1 MLRCPKSSV
10 HHAAAQRCS
19 KSVLQ
24 HAPQLCSAA
33 RSRSQIRSAAPA
45 AYPTPAE
52 VSRTVLD
59 LGNDGTLSTISSAC
73 GTPLGTPVS
82 YSLDKQGQPHLHLE
96 LGSLE
101 LANLAKNPSCSLLVT
116 PTSFPARAVASVALS
131 GTIVETPAEDPSA
144 PSTYCLKVEKA
155 IYFGGLDQ
163 VRKTAALL
171 SVHLSPTLLQQCV
184 RCLSWEGCCSGL
196 ISLAWC
202 YFGADQSRTLGF
214 HLVPFSISWQHP
226 THRTFAGLVRAQI
239 NHVSAAEY

>member
-1 MLRCPKSSV
+1 MLRCPKSTI
-10 HHAAAQRCS
+10 HQAAQRRCS
-19 KSVLQ
+19 SSILQ

-33 RSRSQIRSAAPA
+33 RHRTHIRSAAPA

-96 LGSLE
+96 PGSLE

-131 GTIVETPAEDPSA
+131 GTIVEMPAEDPSGA
-144 PSTYCLKVEKA
+144 STYCLKVDKA

-163 VRKTAALL
+163 VQRSNHHVMNPSNDANL
-171 SVHLSPTLLQQCV
+171 
-184 RCLSWEGCCSGL
+184 
-196 ISLAWC
+196 
-202 YFGADQSRTLGF
+202 
-214 HLVPFSISWQHP
+214 
-226 THRTFAGLVRAQI
+226 FA
-239 NHVSAAEY
+239 